1 MEDALRLSRDGGIV
15 CALFLMAAAIA
26 YALFT
31 AVEVFAEAS
40 YKGPP
45 AGEQSVHR
53 RVRLLAA
60 AQTWVTA
67 WRMRC

>member
-40 YKGPP
+40 YKAHPRASNRFI
-45 AGEQSVHR
+45 AGFVFSRQR
-53 RVRLLAA
+53 KLG
-60 AQTWVTA
+60 
-67 WRMRC
+67 